1 MDNQDS
7 YVYGILP
14 DVHFRYSV
22 AEISYTVT
30 AASHLHGIDDT
41 ATELLGRVMLG
52 AFFLADLVKE
62 ETKVSVQIRFYDDSQ
77 IHSVLAYSTRT
88 GRMKATLRYRPEEDV
103 ESEQISEENYGILKV
118 FRWRNGECIYQSV
131 VPFRKESFE
140 SNLEKYLRDSE
151 QVSSFVVAYFKQ
163 DGLHWNVRGIFL
175 QALPEA
181 KPEHISAVQE
191 WAGVIDSKKEEY
203 LGKNIRECLNLLGQ
217 LGRTSIQILE
227 EGQPIYQCDC
237 SEQKIKELIQTLGKE
252 EAMDIAEEQGQI
264 EVTCEFCNSIYR
276 FPKDQVLGLFQK

>member
-1 MDNQDS
+1 MENRDS

-22 AEISYTVT
+22 AEISYAVT

-41 ATELLGRVMLG
+41 GTELLGRTMLA

-77 IHSVLAYSTRT
+77 IHSVLAYSTRD
-88 GRMKATLRYRPEEDV
+88 GRMKATLRYRPEEDI
-103 ESEQISEENYGILKV
+103 EKDQISEENLGILKV
-118 FRWRNGECIYQSV
+118 FRWRNGECIYQSI
-131 VPFRKESFE
+131 VPFRNVSFE
-140 SNLEKYLRDSE
+140 TNIENYLRDSE
-151 QVSSFVVAYFKQ
+151 QVPSFLIAYFKQ
-163 DGLHWNVRGIFL
+163 DGLHWNVRGILL

-181 KPEHISAVQE
+181 KPEHVEAVRE
-191 WAGVIDSKKEEY
+191 WAGVIEEKKFEY
-203 LGKNIRECLNLLGQ
+203 LGTDVKQCLSLLGKLGSTEVQ
-217 LGRTSIQILE
+217 LLE
-227 EGQPIYQCDC
+227 EGQPQYKCDC

-276 FPKDQVLGLFQK
+276 FPKDQVLELF